1 MYFLPAPPPPETGTS
16 VTGTLPVAEM
26 VEAVETIAPV
36 PLSPAVVSVPD
47 PEIEEEDPVTVAL
60 PMNRRLALAEIE
72 DEEPVIAPVPE
83 NLSEP
88 LAAIVL
94 WVEVIAAV
102 PINRNAPLAKMVDA
116 VEVIEPDPVNED
128 AEGADQSR
136 SFIVFGLGSLP
147 NK

>member
-1 MYFLPAPPPPETGTS
+1 MYFLPAPPPPATGTS

-47 PEIEEEDPVTVAL
+47 PEIEEEEPVTVAL
-60 PMNRRLALAEIE
+60 PMNRRLPLAEIE
-72 DEEPVIAPVPE
+72 DEDPVIAPMPE
-83 NLSEP
+83 NLIEP

-94 WVEVIAAV
+94 WVEAIAPV
-102 PINRNAPLAKMVDA
+102 
-116 VEVIEPDPVNED
+116 PVNED
-128 AEGADQSR
+128 DGAEPSR
-136 SFIVFGLGSLP
+136 SFIVFGFGSLP